1 MTSEY
6 KRAVG
11 VFTTRK
17 DAESALQDLKDSNFA
32 MDKVSVI
39 ARQPEENED
48 VAGVEVKEN
57 VDNKADEGA
66 ATGAVA
72 GGALGGVTGLLVG
85 LGMLAIPG
93 IGPIMLAGA
102 EATAIAT
109 TLAGGAIGAAS
120 GGLVGALAGWG
131 IPEERANVYNELVS
145 KGSYLVVVKGTEAEI
160 SQAQDILSRNGIQEW
175 GIYDI
180 PTSPDDET
188 EGKVLGNY
196 KYIIGVYRMRHNL
209 KDAISAMRDTN
220 FPMTQMYV
228 VEKNP
233 PPFATISSIDVKPS
247 LENYAGLGISEERAR
262 HYEQLLERGNYL
274 IVMSGTDNEINQA
287 KSILQEQGIEDL
299 SIHDPSAISVSSE
312 Q

>member
-11 VFTTRK
+11 VFATRK
-17 DAESALQDLKDSNFA
+17 DAQKALQDLKDSNFA

-39 ARQPEENED
+39 ARKPQESKD
-48 VAGVEVKEN
+48 IAGVEVN
-57 VDNKADEGA
+57 DRVGNKADEGA
-66 ATGAVA
+66 ATGAVT
-72 GGALGGVTGLLVG
+72 GGALGGVSGLLVG

-93 IGPIMLAGA
+93 VGPIMLAGA

-120 GGLVGALAGWG
+120 GGLVGAMVGWG
-131 IPEERANVYNELVS
+131 IPEERAHVYNELVS
-145 KGSYLVVVKGTEAEI
+145 KGSYLVAVKGTEAEI

-180 PTSPDDET
+180 PTSPANQT
-188 EGKVLGNY
+188 KGKLLGKY
-196 KYIIGVYRMRHNL
+196 KYIVGVYRMRHKL
-209 KDAISAMRDTN
+209 KDAISDMRDTN

-233 PPFATISSIDVKPS
+233 PPFASINSIDVKPT

-262 HYEQLLERGNYL
+262 HYEQLIERGNY
-274 IVMSGTDNEINQA
+274 
-287 KSILQEQGIEDL
+287 
-299 SIHDPSAISVSSE
+299 
-312 Q
+312 

>member
-17 DAESALQDLKDSNFA
+17 DAESALQELKESNFP

-39 ARQPEENED
+39 ARQPEESED
-48 VAGVEVKEN
+48 IAGIEVKEN
-57 VDNKADEGA
+57 VGNKADEGA
-66 ATGAVA
+66 ATGAFT
-72 GGALGGVTGLLVG
+72 GGALGGITGLLVG

-93 IGPIMLAGA
+93 VGPIMLAGA

-109 TLAGGAIGAAS
+109 TVAGGAIGAAS
-120 GGLVGALAGWG
+120 GGLVGALLGLG
-131 IPEERANVYNELVS
+131 IPEERAKVYSELVS
-145 KGSYLVVVKGTEAEI
+145 KGSYLVAVKGTEAQI
-160 SQAQDILSRNGIQEW
+160 SQAQDILSRRGIKEW
-175 GIYDI
+175 GVYDI
-180 PTSPDDET
+180 PTSPADEM

-196 KYIIGVYRMRHNL
+196 KYIVGVYRMRHNL

-233 PPFATISSIDVKPS
+233 PPFASINSIDVKAN
-247 LENYAGLGISEERAR
+247 LENYAGLGISAERKR
-262 HYEQLLERGNYL
+262 HYDQLLERGNYL
-274 IVMSGTDNEINQA
+274 IVLSGNDDEIAEAESVLKQH
-287 KSILQEQGIEDL
+287 SIEDL
-299 SIHDPSAISVSSE
+299 SIHDPAMISVSSE

>member
-11 VFTTRK
+11 VFATRR
-17 DAESALQDLKDSNFA
+17 DAENALQDLKDSNFA
-32 MDKVSVI
+32 MEKVSVI
-39 ARQPEENED
+39 ARQPEESENI
-48 VAGVEVKEN
+48 AGIEVKEN
-57 VDNKADEGA
+57 VGNKADEGA
-66 ATGAVA
+66 TTGAVT
-72 GGALGGVTGLLVG
+72 GGALGGFTGLLVG

-93 IGPIMLAGA
+93 VGPIMLAGA

-120 GGLVGALAGWG
+120 GGLVGAMVGWG
-131 IPEERANVYNELVS
+131 IPEERAKVYSELVS

-175 GIYDI
+175 GIYDV
-180 PTSPDDET
+180 PTSPANQT
-188 EGKVLGNY
+188 EGNLGNY
-196 KYIIGVYRMRHNL
+196 KYIVGVYRMRHNL
-209 KDAISAMRDTN
+209 KDAISAIRDTN

-233 PPFATISSIDVKPS
+233 PPFASISSIDVKPS

-274 IVMSGTDNEINQA
+274 IVMSGTDDEINQA
-287 KSILQEQGIEDL
+287 KSILQAQGIEDL
-299 SIHDPSAISVSSE
+299 SIHDPSAISVNN
-312 Q
+312 

>member
-11 VFTTRK
+11 VFATRR
-17 DAESALQDLKDSNFA
+17 DAQRALQDLKDSNFV
-32 MDKVSVI
+32 MDKVSLI
-39 ARQPEENED
+39 ARQTEESKD
-48 VAGVEVKEN
+48 IAGIEVKEK
-57 VDNKADEGA
+57 VGNKADEGA
-66 ATGAVA
+66 TAGTVTGS
-72 GGALGGVTGLLVG
+72 ALGGLTGLLVG

-93 IGPIMLAGA
+93 VGPIMLAGA

-120 GGLVGALAGWG
+120 GGLVGAMVGWG
-131 IPEERANVYNELVS
+131 IPEERAKAYSELVS
-145 KGSYLVVVKGTEAEI
+145 KGSYLVVVKGTEAQI

-180 PTSPDDET
+180 PTSPANQT

-196 KYIIGVYRMRHNL
+196 KYIVGVYRMRHNL
-209 KDAISAMRDTN
+209 KDAISAIRDTN
-220 FPMTQMYV
+220 FPMTQIYI

-233 PPFATISSIDVKPS
+233 APFASISSIDVKPN

-262 HYEQLLERGNYL
+262 HYEQLVERGNYL

-287 KSILQEQGIEDL
+287 NSVLQEQGIEDL
-299 SIHDPSAISVSSE
+299 SIHDPSAISVNSE
-312 Q
+312 K